1 VARERAVPVW
11 LRGERVG
18 EITARKR
25 EEVRFRYDPAILE
38 TVGLNTPVLSCSL
51 RTQTRRVDARPFFAG
66 LLPEGDARRKLASDA
81 KLLDTDVLGL
91 LARYG
96 QDVAGAVVVGDEVST
111 RPRARAELYDSSALH
126 GELQSLADRSVPLA
140 VHDDSELSIAGIQ
153 DKMLLVETPQG
164 WARPVNGYPSTHIL
178 KLDDRTHRGL
188 VIAEH
193 TCLTLARAAGL
204 PAANSRWQRI
214 GELDAIVVERF
225 DRATD
230 SGGLPARVHQE
241 DACQALG
248 LDLESGTKAKY
259 ESDGGPRLA
268 QVAAILR
275 SWGAEDDLYR
285 LLDQVVFTV
294 VIGNADAHGKNISFL
309 HRTTGTVELAP
320 LYDTVPTALWPALR
334 TRAAMS
340 IGAAVDLPDID
351 VSDIQ
356 REAELWH
363 LPKRASHERVLATL
377 EAIRDAAEA
386 LDIEDHDRAVA
397 TREFALRQA
406 GQLLDSTAR
415 T

>member
-1 VARERAVPVW
+1 VGV
-11 LRGERVG
+11 GDRVG
-18 EITARKR
+18 PGAGEGAAAGQVTRSR
-25 EEVRFRYDPAILE
+25 LVR
-38 TVGLNTPVLSCSL
+38 GLRPL
-51 RTQTRRVDARPFFAG
+51 RVKAGSGLGG
-66 LLPEGDARRKLASDA
+66 LLWR
-81 KLLDTDVLGL
+81 
-91 LARYG
+91 
-96 QDVAGAVVVGDEVST
+96 T
-111 RPRARAELYDSSALH
+111 RT
-126 GELQSLADRSVPLA
+126 
-140 VHDDSELSIAGIQ
+140 IAGIQ